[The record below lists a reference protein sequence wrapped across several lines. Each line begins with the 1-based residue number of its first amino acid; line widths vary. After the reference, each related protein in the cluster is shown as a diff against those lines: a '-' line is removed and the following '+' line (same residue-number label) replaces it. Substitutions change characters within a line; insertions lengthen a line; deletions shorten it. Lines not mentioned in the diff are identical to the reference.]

1 MANRSRCILQKEL
14 REQIAPVALLERSDE
29 RANRSFT
36 KEQWERMSS
45 LRVTGAILYE
55 RVIRFFKEWFA
66 SNPIFSLFYAQTKR
80 ANHSRLSFKNSD
92 ECESLLLLFTERSK
106 RANHSVT
113 LYKKSHESDLHFEKS
128 DSHFRS
134 QKTLDSYE
142 KPKSDF
148 PTLLQDDK
156 LHCVACQCWY
166 CNTVESNCF

>member
-113 LYKKSHESDLHFEKS
+113 LYKKSHKS
-128 DSHFRS
+128 DSLRRS
-134 QKTLDSYE
+134 LQKEPRERFALWKERITLSLSKNARFSWKTKE
-142 KPKSDF
+142 RF
-148 PTLLQDDK
+148 PNP
-156 LHCVACQCWY
+156 APEW
-166 CNTVESNCF
+166 